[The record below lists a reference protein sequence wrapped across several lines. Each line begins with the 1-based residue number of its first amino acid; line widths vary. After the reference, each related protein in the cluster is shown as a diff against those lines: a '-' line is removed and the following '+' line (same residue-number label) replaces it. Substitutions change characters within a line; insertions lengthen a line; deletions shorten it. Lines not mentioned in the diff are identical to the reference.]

1 MKASQW
7 CLYRIISMFFRFY
20 FILFI
25 EKKKKTNTKW
35 YTKLTRILK

>member
-25 EKKKKTNTKW
+25 EKKKPNTKW